1 MREWIGNTVQEEMVF
16 KEIPGPPPE
25 VEEEVQEVP
34 RREKDPFK
42 AYLEEVLD
50 YKLLTH
56 TEELA
61 LVRQLQEGRKRIS
74 SALHRL
80 PGKVW
85 NFVHIRRRGAFHK
98 ATLVRECEER
108 LAQWI
113 KTHQVPGLTPQSMRL
128 ILKEIEVGEAMM
140 QEARGKLIQANL
152 RLVISIANRYRG
164 LGLPL
169 LDLIQE
175 GNQGLMRAVERFDP
189 EKGYK
194 FSTYATFWIRQGIR
208 RAISDKAR
216 VVRLPIHVAER
227 HQRLARLAHTLAQEK
242 GRRPTSEEIAS
253 RASLQPDKVKASF
266 EMAHDT
272 ISLQTPV
279 GEEGTELSEFISDR
293 GKLSPLEFVEEEE
306 KRKEVERVLHNLTPR
321 EEKVI
326 RLRFG
331 IGERRDHS
339 LEEVGRELSVTRERI
354 RQIERDAIK
363 KLRSGT
369 ERERLKTL
377 VA

>member
-175 GNQGLMRAVERFDP
+175 GNQGLMRAVEPFDP

>member
-1 MREWIGNTVQEEMVF
+1 MRQRIENTVEEEMAFEEVP
-16 KEIPGPPPE
+16 ESPPE

-42 AYLEEVLD
+42 AYLEEVVG
-50 YKLLTH
+50 YRLLTH
-56 TEELA
+56 AEELA
-61 LVRQLQEGRKRIS
+61 LVRQLREGRKRIS

-80 PGKVW
+80 PRRVW

-98 ATLVRECEER
+98 ATLAREREER
-108 LAQWI
+108 LAQWV
-113 KTHQVPGLTPQSMRL
+113 KTHRVTGLNARSMRL
-128 ILKEIEVGEAMM
+128 ILKEIEVGEVMM

-189 EKGYK
+189 EKGFK
-194 FSTYATFWIRQGIR
+194 FSTYATSWIRQGIS

-253 RASLQPDKVKASF
+253 RASLQPDKVEASF

-279 GEEGTELSEFISDR
+279 GEEGTELSDFISDR
-293 GKLSPLEFVEEEE
+293 EKLSPLEFVEEEE
-306 KRKEVERVLHNLTPR
+306 KRKEVERALHNLTPR

-369 ERERLKTL
+369 ARERLKTL